1 MLPRVKI
8 QFLNGQLGTV
18 GDSPDGL
25 FAIVCSAV
33 AVGSTFALE
42 KAYSVQRMDDLL
54 ALGITKENNPRLYQ
68 HIEDFYNEAEEG
80 TKVIVYGVPK
90 TAKMVALCDK
100 TSGSIKSLITS
111 LNGSLR
117 GVFVARDDSSSSV
130 TTTEGLDAD
139 VYSALPKA
147 QQLAEWSTA
156 ELYAPIFI
164 VLEGRNYTGTSQKDL
179 SKETYNRVAILIG
192 DTVSGSVNACI
203 GTLAGRLASI
213 PVQRNIGRVKDGA
226 LFPTE
231 MYIGSKKVDESDSV
245 ISDLY
250 DKCYII
256 PRKYV
261 GRSGYFFADDN
272 LACDPT
278 DDYAHLAPRRVI
290 DKAYRIAY
298 DTMLDMMLDELDVN
312 EDGTLQTGVIKS
324 WQQTVENSINRE
336 MTANGELS
344 ASEDGNGCQ
353 CFIDPEQNVLSTSKV
368 VVTLKVR
375 PYAYGRYVDV
385 NLGFLVSQT
394 N

>member
-1 MLPRVKI
+1 MLPRIKI
-8 QFLNGQLGTV
+8 QYMNGQLGTV
-18 GDSPDGL
+18 GESPDGL

-33 AVGSTFALE
+33 AVTSTFTLE
-42 KAYSVQRMDDLL
+42 KAYGIQRMEDLL
-54 ALGITKENNPRLYQ
+54 ALGVTKENNPRLYK
-68 HIEDFYNEAEEG
+68 HIEDFYNEAEDG

-90 TAKMVALCDK
+90 TAKMTALCEK
-100 TSGSIKSLITS
+100 TSGSIRNLITS
-111 LNGSLR
+111 QNGALR
-117 GVFVARDDSSSSV
+117 GIFVARDDNSTSV
-130 TTTEGLDAD
+130 TTTEGLDSD
-139 VYSALPKA
+139 VYTALAKA
-147 QQLAEWSTA
+147 QQLAEWATT
-156 ELYAPIFI
+156 ELYAPLFI
-164 VLEGRNYTGTSQKDL
+164 VLEGRNYTGTNQKDL
-179 SKETYNRVAILIG
+179 SEQSCNRVAILIG
-192 DTVSGSVNACI
+192 DTESGSVNACI
-203 GTLAGRLASI
+203 GTMAGRLAGL
-213 PVQRNIGRVKDGA
+213 PVQRNIGRTKDGA

-231 MYIGSKKVDESDSV
+231 MYIGAKKVDESDSV

-298 DTMLDMMLDELDVN
+298 DTMLDMMLDELNVN
-312 EDGTLQTGVIKS
+312 EDGTLQTGIIKS
-324 WQQTVENSINRE
+324 WQQTVENRINRE

-344 ASEDGNGCQ
+344 ASEDGNGCV
-353 CFIDPEQNVLSTSKV
+353 CFIDPKQNVLSTSKV

-375 PYAYGRYVDV
+375 PFAYGRYIDV
-385 NLGFLVSQT
+385 NLGFLVTQT